1 MPGLVQGEAEKSE
14 IRKRSLVARTSAV
27 WLGFSLLIVLTLL
40 GNVYSYFSVLRLE
53 QEDVRTRSEFQ
64 SRDQLL
70 DQLAND
76 VYRASAVA
84 RDYLLESDER
94 RAGTR
99 RTDLETI
106 RARIFNALA
115 TYESNSPSYERA
127 NLATLHQS
135 VDYFL
140 SLVEPP
146 LQWTGEQRKR
156 ESDSYLANTLLPNSE
171 RVEKLVRD
179 ITVRDEREVEESER
193 RLQAGYLGLQKQM
206 VFVSLS
212 ALLGGVAAA
221 FLSAQIGRA
230 HV

>member
-1 MPGLVQGEAEKSE
+1 MLF
-14 IRKRSLVARTSAV
+14 RS
-27 WLGFSLLIVLTLL
+27 VLTLL

-53 QEDVRTRSEFQ
+53 QEDVRARSEFQ

-76 VYRASAVA
+76 VYRASAVT

-156 ESDSYLANTLLPNSE
+156 ESDSYLANTLL
-171 RVEKLVRD
+171 
-179 ITVRDEREVEESER
+179 
-193 RLQAGYLGLQKQM
+193 
-206 VFVSLS
+206 
-212 ALLGGVAAA
+212 
-221 FLSAQIGRA
+221 
-230 HV
+230 H